1 MPQKSK
7 LDLIPI
13 ELSNESIG
21 ERIAR
26 LRKEKGWTQNDL
38 AEKTGLIQS
47 LISSYETNRLK
58 LSAEMAA
65 RFAQVLNISTDTII
79 GFKLNEKKKTDFSL
93 RYAKRIQKLEA
104 LPKAKQKMILKTLD
118 ALIRE
123 AEMHK

>member
-93 RYAKRIQKLEA
+93 RYSKRIQKLEA

-118 ALIRE
+118 ALIRD
-123 AEMHK
+123 ADMHK